1 MKLAV
6 ARWLPLVAVAV
17 VAWMLLVMPAAAAD
31 DSHGGEV
38 ETMIKTAF
46 NLALLLGVLF
56 YFARK
61 PVLEYFENR
70 RRGIQEDLTGAA
82 NELSNAEATFSKWQ
96 RRLIDLESELEEIRS
111 TSRQRAE
118 SERERIVSDARAAAQ
133 RIRDNASAAITQ
145 ELRRAREQLREE
157 ATQIAIDMAAQ
168 RLERE
173 ITDSDRSRLI
183 DEFID
188 RVESNDAAGGGPRG
202 EA

>member
-1 MKLAV
+1 MKFAL
-6 ARWLPLVAVAV
+6 ARWLPIVAVAV
-17 VAWMLLVMPAAAAD
+17 AAWILLAMPAAAAD
-31 DSHGGEV
+31 DSHGGGAEV
-38 ETMIKTAF
+38 MIKTAI
-46 NLALLLGVLF
+46 NLVILLGVLF

-61 PVLEYFENR
+61 PVVEYFENR

-82 NELSNAEATFSKWQ
+82 TELSDAEATFVKWQ

-118 SERERIVSDARAAAQ
+118 SERERIIADAQAAAQ

-157 ATQIAIDMAAQ
+157 ATHLAIDMAAK
-168 RLERE
+168 RLASEM
-173 ITDSDRSRLI
+173 TDSDRNRLL
-183 DEFID
+183 DEFIG
-188 RVESNDAAGGGPRG
+188 RVEQGDGAADGPRG